1 MSPSRL
7 RARIDDA
14 PMSRTQWSAIAVCVL
29 LNVVD
34 GADVLVMSFTAAA
47 VSAEWG
53 LSGVELGLL
62 LSSALVGMAL
72 GSLFLAPVA
81 DRVGRRALI
90 LACLGL
96 SASGMLLSA
105 LAGDALQLGLL
116 RLVTG
121 VGIGGVIAGSNVI
134 AAEYANRRW
143 RGLAVS
149 LNTAGYAVGGTA
161 GGVAAVVLQDAWGW
175 RSVFATGGAATALLI
190 AAVLWKLPESLD
202 FLLTRRSPRALGR
215 LNALLTAMGQ
225 PPLRSIPEPD
235 AAGPAPRL
243 RHLLSPALR
252 RNTLLTWAGFF
263 TGMFGFYFVS
273 SWTPKLLVEAGM
285 SATEG
290 ITGGLL
296 LNLGGIAGTTL
307 LGLLAARFALRRV
320 LLGYVLASVA
330 LLALF
335 VPAMPVYGLLLA
347 VGTLIGVFVTGAV
360 AGLYA
365 LTPSIYPPEV
375 RATGVGWGI
384 GVGRAGA
391 ILSPLAAGWLLDAG
405 WGPGA
410 LYLMAAAVLATGGL
424 AVRAFRLEDGVTAG
438 GRCGG
443 RRGGTGPASGRDE
456 PSPPARTSGSAARS
470 GRAGP

>member
-1 MSPSRL
+1 MSPSPARL

-14 PMSRTQWSAIAVCVL
+14 PMSRSQWSAIAVCVL

-34 GADVLVMSFTAAA
+34 GFDVLVMSFTAAA
-47 VSAEWG
+47 VSAEWR
-53 LSGVELGLL
+53 LSGTELGLL
-62 LSSALVGMAL
+62 LSAGLVGMAL

-81 DRVGRRALI
+81 DRMGRRPLI
-90 LACLGL
+90 LACLAV
-96 SASGMLLSA
+96 SSSGMLLSA
-105 LAGDALQLGLL
+105 LAGSAVQLGLL

-149 LNTAGYAVGGTA
+149 LNTAGYAVGGTV
-161 GGVAAVVLQDAWGW
+161 GGVIAVVLQNASGW
-175 RSVFATGGAATALLI
+175 RSVFAFGGVATALLV
-190 AAVLWKLPESLD
+190 AAVLRRLPESLD
-202 FLLTRRSPRALGR
+202 FLLTRRSPGALDR
-215 LNALLTAMGQ
+215 LNALLAAMRQ
-225 PPLRSIPEPD
+225 PPLRSMPEPD
-235 AAGPAPRL
+235 APAGPAPGL
-243 RHLLSPALR
+243 RQLLSPARR

-263 TGMFGFYFVS
+263 TGMSGFYFVA

-296 LNLGGIAGTTL
+296 LNLGGIFGTTL

-335 VPAMPVYGLLLA
+335 VPAMPVYGTALA
-347 VGTLIGVFVTGAV
+347 LGALIGLFVTGAV

-365 LTPSIYPPEV
+365 LTPSIYPPEM

-384 GVGRAGA
+384 GVGRVGA
-391 ILSPLAAGWLLDAG
+391 ILSPLVAGRLLDAG
-405 WGPGA
+405 WGPGG
-410 LYLMAAAVLATGGL
+410 LYLLAAAVLAAGGL
-424 AVRAFRLEDGVTAG
+424 AVRAFRLDAG
-438 GRCGG
+438 
-443 RRGGTGPASGRDE
+443 
-456 PSPPARTSGSAARS
+456 SPVPVKTEA
-470 GRAGP
+470 

>member
-1 MSPSRL
+1 MSPSPARL

-14 PMSRTQWSAIAVCVL
+14 PMSRSQWSAIAVCVL

-34 GADVLVMSFTAAA
+34 GFDVLVMSFTAAA
-47 VSAEWG
+47 VSAEWR
-53 LSGVELGLL
+53 LSGTELGLL
-62 LSSALVGMAL
+62 LSAGLVGMAL

-81 DRVGRRALI
+81 DRTGRRPLI
-90 LACLGL
+90 LACLAV
-96 SASGMLLSA
+96 SSSGMLLSA
-105 LAGDALQLGLL
+105 LAGSAVQLGLL

-149 LNTAGYAVGGTA
+149 LNTAGYAVGGTV
-161 GGVAAVVLQDAWGW
+161 GGVIAVVLQNASGW
-175 RSVFATGGAATALLI
+175 RSVFAFGGVATALLV
-190 AAVLWKLPESLD
+190 AAVVRRLPESLD
-202 FLLTRRSPRALGR
+202 FLLTRRSPGALDR
-215 LNALLTAMGQ
+215 LNALLAAMRQ
-225 PPLRSIPEPD
+225 PPLRSMPEPD
-235 AAGPAPRL
+235 APAGRAPGL
-243 RHLLSPALR
+243 RQLLSPARR

-263 TGMFGFYFVS
+263 TSMSGFYFVA

-290 ITGGLL
+290 ITGGSL
-296 LNLGGIAGTTL
+296 LNLGGIFGTTL

-335 VPAMPVYGLLLA
+335 VPAMSVYGPALA
-347 VGTLIGVFVTGAV
+347 LGALIGLFVTGAV

-365 LTPSIYPPEV
+365 LTPSIYPPEM

-384 GVGRAGA
+384 GVGRVGA
-391 ILSPLAAGWLLDAG
+391 ILSPLVAGRLLDAG
-405 WGPGA
+405 WGPGG
-410 LYLMAAAVLATGGL
+410 LYLLAAAVLAAGGL
-424 AVRAFRLEDGVTAG
+424 AVGAFRLDAG
-438 GRCGG
+438 
-443 RRGGTGPASGRDE
+443 
-456 PSPPARTSGSAARS
+456 SPVPVKTEA
-470 GRAGP
+470 